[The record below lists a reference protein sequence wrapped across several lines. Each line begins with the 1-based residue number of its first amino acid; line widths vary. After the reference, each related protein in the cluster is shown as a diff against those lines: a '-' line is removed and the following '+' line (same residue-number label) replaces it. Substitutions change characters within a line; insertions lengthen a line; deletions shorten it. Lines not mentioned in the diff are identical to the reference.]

1 MGALRR
7 WGVQAIRAR
16 ERVLDDGG
24 TIGKVA
30 RADAPSVERPP
41 VEVADVVSFD
51 ELFGREYRPM
61 VRLATLLLG
70 NEAEAEEVVQEA
82 FAVVHERWD
91 RLSRPGGYLRG
102 CVVNRSRD
110 LLRRRAVAHRLRRAN
125 TSTRVETAELG
136 ADHLFDALDVLPP
149 RRRIAVV
156 LRYYEGR
163 TEAEIA
169 ELLGVRPGTV
179 KSMIHR
185 ALAQLREVIER

>member
-1 MGALRR
+1 MGVLRR
-7 WGVQAIRAR
+7 WEVQAIRAR
-16 ERVLDDGG
+16 ERVLD
-24 TIGKVA
+24 
-30 RADAPSVERPP
+30 
-41 VEVADVVSFD
+41 EVPHVVTFD
-51 ELFGREYRPM
+51 ELFGREYGPM

-91 RLSRPGGYLRG
+91 RLVRPGGYLRG

-110 LLRRRAVAHRLRRAN
+110 LLRRRAVAHRLRRAH
-125 TSTRVETAELG
+125 SSAPVEASGLG
-136 ADHLFDALDVLPP
+136 ADHLFDALAVLPP

-179 KSMIHR
+179 KSMLHR